1 MKFNKPTIALLG
13 LAIMASSVVS
23 AQGFK
28 RVYSNPVHLGKAINS
43 DKHEESLP
51 ILSADGESLYFV
63 RTYTEDDGELSK
75 GDQDVYVSVKE
86 NGKFSL
92 ASMDL
97 PTINDKHNN
106 AVIGL
111 SKDGKN
117 IYLLN
122 QYVSGRRFSNKGV
135 SMATKTAEGT
145 WGAATAVP
153 MPAANFKGNHY
164 GGFITADEKTI
175 IFSAELEGSTGKEDL
190 YYTEINEDGNW
201 SEIQS
206 LGNMV
211 NSTRADFAPFLSPD
225 GKLLFFASFGHDSK
239 GSADIFVSER
249 IGKGMDEWS
258 KPEPLEGINTK
269 GFEAYPNIDQS
280 NNIIFASNNGGKGYS
295 DLYST
300 TMRKEKIQPKPVE
313 PVKTEEEKAIEK
325 LNKEFDLQ
333 LIYFDY
339 NKADVKVEDA
349 IILDAVLNVLTK
361 FPKLKIV
368 LSGHTDERG
377 RDAYNMKLSNKRV
390 NAGKDYLVKR
400 GIDKK
405 RIFTQAFG
413 ETELKVKNAKT
424 EEEHV
429 QNRRVE
435 IEILGSM

>member
-1 MKFNKPTIALLG
+1 MKFNKSTLALVG
-13 LAIMASSVVS
+13 LALASSSILS

-63 RTYTEDDGELSK
+63 RTYTETEGDLTI

-92 ASMDL
+92 ASKDL

-111 SKDGKN
+111 SKDGN
-117 IYLLN
+117 AIYLLN
-122 QYVSGRRFSNKGV
+122 QYAAGRRFSNKGV
-135 SMATKTAEGT
+135 SMAKKSAEGT
-145 WGAATAVP
+145 WGEAMAMQ
-153 MPAANFKGNHY
+153 MPKVNFKGNHY

-175 IFSAELEGSTGKEDL
+175 IFTAELEGSTGKEDL
-190 YYTEINEDGNW
+190 YFTQINEDGNW

-211 NSTRADFAPFLSPD
+211 NSNRADFAPYLSPD
-225 GKLLFFASFGHDSK
+225 GKLLFFSSFGHNSV
-239 GSADIFVSER
+239 GSSDIFVSER
-249 IGKGMDEWS
+249 VGNGWDEWT
-258 KPEPLEGINTK
+258 KPEPLEGINTA
-269 GFEAYPNIDQS
+269 GFEAYSNIDKN
-280 NNIIFASNNGGKGYS
+280 NNIIFASNNGGKGYA

-300 TMRKEKIQPKPVE
+300 TMKLEKIEPKPVE
-313 PVKTEEEKAIEK
+313 PVKSEEEKAIEK
-325 LNKEFDLQ
+325 LNNEFDLQ

-339 NKADVKVEDA
+339 NKSDVKVEDA
-349 IILDAVLNVLTK
+349 IILDAVMAVLVK

-377 RDAYNMKLSNKRV
+377 REEYNYKLSKRRV
-390 NAGKDYLVKR
+390 EAGKDYLVKR

-405 RIFTQAFG
+405 RIITQALG
-413 ETELKVKNAKT
+413 ETDLKIENAKT
-424 EEEHV
+424 EAEHV

-435 IEILGSM
+435 IEILGSN

>member
-13 LAIMASSVVS
+13 LAIVASSALS

-28 RVYSNPVHLGKAINS
+28 KVYSNPVHLGKAINS

-63 RTYTEDDGELSK
+63 RTYTEDEGELVK

-86 NGKFSL
+86 NGKYSL

-106 AVIGL
+106 AVIGM
-111 SKDGKN
+111 SADGN
-117 IYLLN
+117 NLYLLN
-122 QYVSGRRFSNKGV
+122 QYAGGRRFSNKGI
-135 SMATKTAEGT
+135 SMATKTGDGT
-145 WGAATAVP
+145 WGEATAIT
-153 MPAANFKGNHY
+153 MPSTNFKGDHY
-164 GGFITADEKTI
+164 GGFISADEKTI
-175 IFSAELEGSTGKEDL
+175 IFTAELEGSIGKEDL

-201 SEIQS
+201 SEIKS

-211 NSTRADFAPFLSPD
+211 NSTSADFAPFLSAD
-225 GKLLFFASFGHDSK
+225 GKLLFFSSFGHNGK

-249 IGKGMDEWS
+249 VGKGMDEWT
-258 KPEPLEGINTK
+258 KPEPLEGINSK
-269 GFEAYPNIDQS
+269 GFEAYPNIDKN
-280 NNIIFASNNGGKGYS
+280 NNIIFASNNGGKGYA

-300 TMRKEKIQPKPVE
+300 TMRLEKIQPKPVE
-313 PVKTEEEKAIEK
+313 PVKSEEEKAIEK
-325 LNKEFDLQ
+325 LNSEFDLQ

-339 NKADVKVEDA
+339 NKSDVKVEDA
-349 IILDAVLNVLTK
+349 IILDAVMDVLNK

-377 RDAYNMKLSNKRV
+377 REAYNMKLSNKRV

-413 ETELKVKNAKT
+413 ETELKIKNAKT

-429 QNRRVE
+429 KNRRVE
-435 IEILGSM
+435 IEVLGSM